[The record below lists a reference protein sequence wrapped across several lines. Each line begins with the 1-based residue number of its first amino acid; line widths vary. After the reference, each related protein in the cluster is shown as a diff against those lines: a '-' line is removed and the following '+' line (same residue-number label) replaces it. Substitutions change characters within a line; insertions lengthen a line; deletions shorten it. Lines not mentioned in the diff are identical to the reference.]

1 MTVQEQLW
9 QYFIKKGFTPQS
21 IAGIMGNVDEESKF
35 QPNAVQKNN
44 LYTNASYTNMVD
56 TGIYNNFVHDD
67 LGYGLVQWTYDVF
80 KQDLYN
86 RCKAANKSIADLNCQ
101 LDQMYA
107 HLQSEGLLNQMK
119 NFTSI

>member
-56 TGIYNNFVHDD
+56 TGIYNK
-67 LGYGLVQWTYDVF
+67 YGLSWPCWYYTDYHAGHGWLNVSGAIQ
-80 KQDLYN
+80 
-86 RCKAANKSIADLNCQ
+86 KSCNYL
-101 LDQMYA
+101 
-107 HLQSEGLLNQMK
+107 SV
-119 NFTSI
+119 FTSERHLKN

>member
-1 MTVQEQLW
+1 
-9 QYFIKKGFTPQS
+9 
-21 IAGIMGNVDEESKF
+21 
-35 QPNAVQKNN
+35 
-44 LYTNASYTNMVD
+44 MVD

-101 LDQMYA
+101 L
-107 HLQSEGLLNQMK
+107 N
-119 NFTSI
+119 